1 MAATRYNYTAVR
13 SEKRNK
19 ESTFALRYIL
29 NTPGP
34 GRDAALPQDVHVV
47 WQKWGGN
54 MATPTQGHPVDIDS
68 AMRGLFRQTTRD
80 CLGYTPITATASTP
94 AATTLGI
101 SESRTTHPSW
111 QVGETQRDTSHPLVV
126 DFQGHAI
133 SDIGRPQNSALA
145 AKDAY
150 AKRIADKPSI

>member
-13 SEKRNK
+13 SQKKNE

-34 GRDAALPQDVHVV
+34 GKDASLPEDVHVV

-54 MATPTQGHPVDIDS
+54 LATPPDGHPVDIDS
-68 AMRGLFRQTTRD
+68 AMRGMFRQSTRD
-80 CLGYTPITATASTP
+80 CLGHTPITGQIQPP
-94 AATTLGI
+94 AVTTLGI

-111 QVGETQRDTSHPLVV
+111 QVMETSNDRSHPLVI

-133 SDIGRPQNSALA
+133 SEIGRPQNSSLA
-145 AKDAY
+145 AEDAY
-150 AKRIADKPSI
+150 AKRIAEQRSL